1 MADSSP
7 AMPTVVVLGGGYA
20 GIQVARP
27 LDDLADVVLVE
38 PEVAACPGVAER
50 LSEPRVSCNYRA
62 TRFAEGVLDSGQ
74 RRTDHDSGFGHAFD
88 QGLVQL
94 GVRRDVGHH
103 IDTGGH
109 DLLDTGR
116 RAHVS
121 DDD

>member
-1 MADSSP
+1 
-7 AMPTVVVLGGGYA
+7 MPSR
-20 GIQVARP
+20 GIRSQP
-27 LDDLADVVLVE
+27 
-38 PEVAACPGVAER
+38 ACPGVAER
-50 LSEPRVSCNYRA
+50 LSEPRVPCNCRA
-62 TRFAEGVLDSGQ
+62 TRFAEGVLDGGQ
-74 RRTDHDSGFGHAFD
+74 RRTDYDSGFGHPFD

-121 DDD
+121 DDDQAAGVRGNDQCLDGFGVQRGP